1 MYAVFDK
8 DSHLI
13 MYMDIHTTLPCRMFN
28 GLVKCYTADPEVI
41 EYVGKYG
48 REGRYLVDFEN
59 LLFTI
64 AH

>member
-1 MYAVFDK
+1 MYAIFDK
-8 DSHLI
+8 DGYLI
-13 MYMDIHTTLPCRMFN
+13 TFMDVNKTKLN
-28 GLVKCYTADPEVI
+28 KGWVKCHTADPKVI

-48 REGRYLVDFEN
+48 REGHYLVDYKN

>member
-1 MYAVFDK
+1 MYAIFDK
-8 DSHLI
+8 DSNLL
-13 MYMDIHTTLPCRMFN
+13 MYMDICTTLANRMFN
-28 GLVKCYTADPEVI
+28 GWVKCYTADPKVI

-48 REGRYLVDFEN
+48 REGRYLVDYEN